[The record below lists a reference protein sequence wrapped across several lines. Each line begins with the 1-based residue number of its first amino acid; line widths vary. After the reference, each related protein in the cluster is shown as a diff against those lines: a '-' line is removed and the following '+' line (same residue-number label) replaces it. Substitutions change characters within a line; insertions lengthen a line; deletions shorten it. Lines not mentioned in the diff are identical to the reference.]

1 MKLQY
6 FKIFVLLAL
15 TGAIYTSCK
24 DVLDKEPL
32 TSLSDN
38 QLWSSSTAATAVL
51 DKVYYNEMPGM
62 AYGTGQQ
69 GGCMPAEFNWFWDG
83 WVPNT
88 NLLQYGNGNGT
99 DEAVPVGR
107 LTDKYLMGQA
117 TFDWLENFDNSG
129 AGVSNK
135 WALKTYSDIRLT
147 NQILDNIDKATMDE
161 TSKKQIKGQSL
172 FWRAWAYNKLV
183 KDVGG
188 VPLILTAQ
196 QPTDDLTKLQLPRNK
211 TSECVAQIVKDLDDA
226 IGLLPDSWSGN
237 NVGRIDKAAAMA
249 FKGRVLLFFASPLF
263 NGLNGVATW
272 QKAYDANLAAKN
284 YLDSKGKGLCP
295 QFGKIWTD
303 ELNNEVIMVRRF
315 SYPDASYPAPGFAPL
330 RYSADDWCT
339 DCPSLELVD
348 AFPMKDGSSWDPT
361 KMAYDTLFKHRDD
374 RFYATVYYNGA
385 PIQFTP
391 KMVTNK
397 EYFWTY
403 IDEVV
408 GTEPST
414 KAIIAPVNNNDVT
427 PGWTAGEWL
436 GITNFFY
443 RLKCVDQNAPDVEH
457 SGVDWPEIRYAEV
470 LMNLGEAA
478 NEVGKSSEALNVL
491 YQIRQRAGIL
501 TGSGNYGVKAT
512 SQDQIR
518 VAYQNERFV
527 EFAFEGRRWDDIRR
541 WKLFSRLRGFPQ
553 RHSLLIVR
561 KSSVSKPAVAPM
573 DDINKV
579 WNRFNYSKIEVDNG
593 NIAIPDNYY
602 IYGLPYSFMVRNP
615 NLQQNLNWGGSFDP
629 FK

>member
-6 FKIFVLLAL
+6 LKILILLVLS
-15 TGAIYTSCK
+15 GIIYSSCN

-32 TSLSDN
+32 TSLSND
-38 QLWSSSTAATAVL
+38 QIWSSQTAATAVL

-62 AYGTGQQ
+62 AYGTAQQ
-69 GGCMPAEFNWFWDG
+69 GGCMPAQFNWFWDG

-88 NLLQYGNGNGT
+88 DLLQYGNGNGT
-99 DEAVPVGR
+99 DEAVALGR
-107 LTDKYLMGQA
+107 LTDKYLMGKA
-117 TFDWLENFDNSG
+117 TYDWLENFDNAG

-135 WALKTYSDIRLT
+135 WAIKTFGDIRLA
-147 NQILDNIDKATMDE
+147 NQILDNIDKATFDK
-161 TSKKQIKGQSL
+161 TIANQIKGQAL

-188 VPLILTAQ
+188 LPLILTAQ
-196 QPTDDLTKLQLPRNK
+196 APNDDLTTIQLPRNK
-211 TSECVAQIVKDLDDA
+211 TSECVTQILKDLDDA
-226 IGLLPDSWSGN
+226 ISLLPDSWSGN
-237 NVGRIDKAAAMA
+237 NVGRIDKGAAMA

-284 YLDSKGKGLCP
+284 FLDSRGNGLYP

-303 ELNNEVIMVRRF
+303 ELNKEVIMVRRF
-315 SYPDASYPAPGFAPL
+315 SYPDATYPAPAFAPL
-330 RYSADDWCT
+330 RYSADDWAT
-339 DCPSLELVD
+339 DCPSLDLLD
-348 AFPMKDGSSWDPT
+348 AFPMKDGSKWDPT

-391 KMVTNK
+391 KMVANK

-403 IDEVV
+403 IDQVV
-408 GTEPST
+408 GTEPT
-414 KAIIAPVNNNDVT
+414 TGAILAPNNNNDVT

-436 GITNFFY
+436 GITHFFY

-470 LMNLGEAA
+470 LMNFGEAA
-478 NEVGKSSEALNVL
+478 NELAKTGEALDVL
-491 YQIRQRAGIL
+491 YKIRQRAGI
-501 TGSGNYGVKAT
+501 TSTDGKYGITAS
-512 SQDQIR
+512 SQSDIR
-518 VAYQNERFV
+518 VAYQNERYI
-527 EFAFEGRRWDDIRR
+527 EFAFEGRRWDDLRR
-541 WKLFSRLRGFPQ
+541 WKLFSRLRGLPQ

-561 KSSVSKPAVAPM
+561 KPSVPRPAVAPM
-573 DDINKV
+573 DDVNKV
-579 WNRFNYSKIEVDNG
+579 WNRFDYTKIDADGG
-593 NIAIPDNYY
+593 NLVIPDSYY
-602 IYGLPYSFMVRNP
+602 LYGLPYSFMQRNP
-615 NLQQNLNWGGSFDP
+615 MLQQNNNWGGAFDP
-629 FK
+629 FQ